1 MDESS
6 RQHME
11 DCFLRSPNDIRT
23 TNVPAAPR
31 QQVDNKSR
39 KTELHVLRLNDEARQ
54 MTMDTL
60 RSIHGPDFQ
69 LDDIS
74 KYKDRGRGGHGV
86 KHSYWQD
93 RGTLMVQSVQGVS
106 SNRGGQNGGDEDRL
120 RRYALAKLEN
130 YGFQVVH
137 CLEAYEHC
145 SGDVEAALLLLYRRY
160 MRIPEEEEP
169 LSLDPPS
176 EEELFDMRA
185 EEKEA
190 LESIYEAGAYEERE
204 ANRVWNLKFRI
215 DHLLAHSPSEVR
227 KARDAVLAATA
238 AAARAALEKK
248 KKAPQR
254 CRNFDRDGTCRFGP
268 KCRFAHLPP
277 LPSETDASK
286 KDTLDENDNELWFH
300 VEVRFPPGSRYP
312 FEAPFV
318 YLKTT
323 CHDIPHELRLR
334 YARHLYREAREIC
347 RDGLPCVYSIC
358 DLLQSNEQLAGRLD
372 TAPFPSPK
380 HSLFHEEAE
389 GGGPDGPDKEQPVA
403 KPTHYARGQTAR
415 GEGGHQ
421 RNVEGQA
428 RENRK
433 LLQQFVE
440 RRKEERYQKVI
451 DGRRKLPAFAEIE
464 RILALIESSPVVV
477 ISGETGCGKSTQ
489 VPQFILDNWFF
500 RSLQLPPKE
509 GLPHVEIICTQPRRL
524 SAIGVAERVA
534 NERLDRIGGLVGYQI
549 RLENKISASTRLSFC
564 TTGILLRRL
573 ASDPTL
579 GSVTHVIVD
588 EVHERSEES
597 DFLLLILKNLLK
609 ERKDLKVILMSATLN
624 AALFSDY
631 FGGAPVLDIPGR
643 TFPVQQFF
651 LEDILE
657 MSDFVMECDTK
668 YCRKLKKSEQEVLER
683 ELEYADVQASGQPPG
698 NKIKDE
704 KLTLAE
710 TYQRYSEFSKPTCKS
725 IYLME
730 PMTIN
735 PELIESVLKYIV
747 EGSHEWPRE
756 GTILIFLPGFGE
768 IQTVHDALL
777 DNALFSP
784 RAGKFI
790 LVPLHSSLSSEDQSL
805 VFKKAPPGKRKI
817 VLSTNIAE
825 TSVTIDDCVFV
836 VDCGLMKEKCFDSN
850 RNMESLD
857 LVWVSR
863 ANAKQ
868 RKGRAGRVMPGVCIH
883 LYTSYRY
890 QHHILGQP
898 VPEIQRV
905 PLEQIVL
912 RIKTL
917 QTFAS
922 RNTLSVLL
930 ETLEAPTEDSVLG
943 ALTRL
948 RDVGALDAEDQL
960 TPLGH
965 HLAALPVD
973 VRIGKLMLYGAIFQ
987 CLDSVLTI
995 AACLSN
1001 KSPFVSPMNKRTEAD
1016 KCKRMFALG
1025 NSDHLT
1031 VLNAY
1036 RKWLEVAKRGHYGA
1050 TRNYASEHFLS
1061 MNTLETIADLKYQ
1074 YLELLVSIGFVPVDV
1089 PRRRKNA
1096 SDNILQLTGK
1106 EGHLPKVTLDQR
1118 SNPFPLPFP
1127 PAGVEQNQNGENNR
1141 LLTSL
1146 LCAALYPNIVKIMT
1160 PERVYVQTAGGAVPR
1175 EPTAQ
1180 ELRFK
1185 TRGDGYVKIH
1195 PSSVNSQV
1203 AVFQAPFLVYQE
1215 KVRTSAIY
1223 IRDCSMLPLIAM
1235 VLFAGSDFKVELHDG
1250 DFLFLLESG
1259 WIILKAHDHATA
1271 EMVQCLRAELIK
1283 LLEEKIR
1290 DPCLNLLHHANGCR
1304 MIANIVH
1311 LISKNS

>member
-11 DCFLRSPNDIRT
+11 DCFLRSPSDIRT
-23 TNVPAAPR
+23 TNVPAVPKSQAA
-31 QQVDNKSR
+31 DNKSR
-39 KTELHVLRLNDEARQ
+39 KTELHVLRLNDESRQ

-60 RSIHGPDFQ
+60 RQIHGPDFQ

-93 RGTLMVQSVQGVS
+93 RGTLVVQSVQGVS
-106 SNRGGQNGGDEDRL
+106 STRGNDSDGDRL

-130 YGFQVVH
+130 YGFQAVH

-145 SGDVEAALLLLYRRY
+145 SGDTEAALLLLYRRY
-160 MRIPEEEEP
+160 MRIPEEEQLTLE
-169 LSLDPPS
+169 PPS
-176 EEELFDMRA
+176 EQEILDMRA
-185 EEKEA
+185 DEKEA
-190 LESIYEAGAYEERE
+190 LESIYDKAYEERE

-227 KARDAVLAATA
+227 KAREAVLAAA
-238 AAARAALEKK
+238 AAAAQAALDKK
-248 KKAPQR
+248 KKAPLR
-254 CRNFDRDGTCRFGP
+254 CRNFDRDGTCKFGP

-277 LPSETDASK
+277 QPTESDTPK
-286 KDTLDENDNELWFH
+286 KDSVDENDNELWFH

-312 FEAPFV
+312 YEAPFI

-334 YARHLYREAREIC
+334 YARHLYKEAREIC
-347 RDGLPCVYSIC
+347 RDGIPCVYSIC

-372 TAPFPSPK
+372 TSAFPSPK
-380 HSLFHEEAE
+380 RSLFYDEPE
-389 GGGPDGPDKEQPVA
+389 GGGVNPDDEHHQAP
-403 KPTHYARGQTAR
+403 KPSHYTRGQTSR
-415 GEGGHQ
+415 NDGGHQ
-421 RNVEGQA
+421 RNAEAQT
-428 RENRK
+428 RENRR

-440 RRKEERYQKVI
+440 RRKEERYQKII
-451 DGRRKLPAFAEIE
+451 DGRKQLPAFAEIE

-500 RSLQLPPKE
+500 RALQLPAKE
-509 GLPHVEIICTQPRRL
+509 NLPHVEIICTQPRRL

-534 NERLDRIGGLVGYQI
+534 AERLDRIGQLVGYQI
-549 RLENKISASTRLSFC
+549 RLENKVSQSTRLSFC

-573 ASDPTL
+573 ASDPL
-579 GSVTHVIVD
+579 LESVTHVIVD

-597 DFLLLILKNLLK
+597 DFLLLILKNLLR
-609 ERKDLKVILMSATLN
+609 ERNDLKVILMSATLN

-643 TFPVQQFF
+643 TFPVQQLF
-651 LEDILE
+651 LEDIVE
-657 MSDFVMECDTK
+657 MSDFVMEYDTK
-668 YCRKLKKSEQEVLER
+668 YCRKLKKQEQDVLER
-683 ELEYADVQASGQPPG
+683 ELEYADVQASGEAPG
-698 NKIKDE
+698 KKIKDE

-710 TYQRYSEFSKPTCKS
+710 TYQRYAEYSKPTCKS

-747 EGSHEWPRE
+747 EGSHDWPRE

-768 IQTVHDALL
+768 IQTVHDSLL

-790 LVPLHSSLSSEDQSL
+790 LVPLHSALSGEDQAL

-890 QHHILGQP
+890 HHHILSQP

-1001 KSPFVSPMNKRTEAD
+1001 KSPFVSPLNKRTEAD
-1016 KCKRMFALG
+1016 KCKRMFSLG

-1036 RKWLEVAKRGHYGA
+1036 RKWLDVARRGNYA
-1050 TRNYASEHFLS
+1050 ASRNYASEHFLS
-1061 MNTLETIADLKYQ
+1061 LNTLETIADLKYQ
-1074 YLELLVSIGFVPVDV
+1074 YLELLVSIGFVPINV

-1096 SDNILQLTGK
+1096 CDNILTLT
-1106 EGHLPKVTLDQR
+1106 
-1118 SNPFPLPFP
+1118 
-1127 PAGVEQNQNGENNR
+1127 GVEQNHNGDNNR

-1160 PERVYVQTAGGAVPR
+1160 PDRVYIQTAGGAVPR
-1175 EPTAQ
+1175 EPSHHD
-1180 ELRFK
+1180 LRFK
-1185 TRGDGYVKIH
+1185 TKGDGYVKIH

-1203 AVFQAPFLVYQE
+1203 ATFQAPFLVFQE

-1259 WIILKAHDHATA
+1259 WIILKAHDLETA
-1271 EMVQCLRAELIK
+1271 EMVQCLRTEMIK

-1290 DPCLNLLHHANGCR
+1290 DPCLNLLHHKNGCR

>member
-11 DCFLRSPNDIRT
+11 DFCFMRAPSDVRT
-23 TNVPAAPR
+23 TNVPVAPPR
-31 QQVDNKSR
+31 TVADNKSR
-39 KTELHVLRLNDEARQ
+39 KTELHVVRLSDEAKQ

-60 RSIHGPDFQ
+60 RTIHGSDFK
-69 LDDIS
+69 LEDIS

-86 KHSYWQD
+86 KHAYWQD

-106 SNRGGQNGGDEDRL
+106 STRDDTNNEDRI
-120 RRYALAKLEN
+120 RRYALLKLEC
-130 YGFQVVH
+130 YGFHPAH

-145 SGDVEAALLLLYRRY
+145 NNDTEAALLLLYKRY
-160 MRIPEEEEP
+160 MRVPEQEKLNLE
-169 LSLDPPS
+169 PPS
-176 EEELFDMRA
+176 EAELLDMRSD
-185 EEKEA
+185 EKEA
-190 LESIYEAGAYEERE
+190 LESIYDRAYEERE
-204 ANRVWNLKFRI
+204 SNRVWNLKFKI

-227 KARDAVLAATA
+227 KAREA
-238 AAARAALEKK
+238 AAAAAAASAQAALEKK

-254 CRNFDRDGTCRFGP
+254 CRNFERDGTCKYGP
-268 KCRFAHLPP
+268 KCRFAHVPAQP
-277 LPSETDASK
+277 VLPSTPK
-286 KDTLDENDNELWFH
+286 KENLDENDNELWFH
-300 VEVRFPPGSRYP
+300 VEVRFPPGSHYP
-312 FEAPFV
+312 YEAPFI

-347 RDGLPCVYSIC
+347 RDGIPCVYSIC
-358 DLLQSNEQLAGRLD
+358 DLLQSSEDLAGRLD
-372 TAPFPSPK
+372 TARFPSPK
-380 HSLFHEEAE
+380 RSLFYNEPETGEAMDN
-389 GGGPDGPDKEQPVA
+389 GVGEQTV
-403 KPTHYARGQTAR
+403 KPSHYARGQTSR
-415 GEGGHQ
+415 NEGAYQ
-421 RNVEGQA
+421 RNTEAQA
-428 RENRK
+428 RENRR

-440 RRKEERYQKVI
+440 RRKDERYQKVI
-451 DGRRKLPAFAEIE
+451 EGRRQLPAFAEIE

-500 RSLQLPPKE
+500 RALQLQPKE
-509 GLPHVEIICTQPRRL
+509 TLPHVEIICTQPRRL

-534 NERLDRIGGLVGYQI
+534 AERLDRIGQLVGYQI
-549 RLENKISASTRLSFC
+549 RLENKVSQSTRLSFC

-573 ASDPTL
+573 ASDPML
-579 GSVTHVIVD
+579 SGVSHVIVD

-597 DFLLLILKNLLK
+597 DFLLLILKNILR

-624 AALFSDY
+624 ASLFSNY

-643 TFPVQQFF
+643 TFPVQQLF

-657 MSDFVMECDTK
+657 LSDFVMEYDTK
-668 YCRKLKKSEQEVLER
+668 FCRKLKKSEQDVLQR
-683 ELEYADVQASGQPPG
+683 ELEYADVQAAGPPPG
-698 NKIKDE
+698 KKIKDE

-710 TYQRYSEFSKPTCKS
+710 TYSRYAECSKTTCKS

-747 EGSHEWPRE
+747 EGAHEWPRT
-756 GTILIFLPGFGE
+756 GTILIFLPGMHE

-777 DNALFSP
+777 DHSLFSP
-784 RAGKFI
+784 RAGKFV
-790 LVPLHSSLSSEDQSL
+790 LVPLHSALSGEDQAL
-805 VFKKAPPGKRKI
+805 VFKRAPAGKRKI

-883 LYTSYRY
+883 LYTSYRFH
-890 QHHILGQP
+890 QHILGQP

-917 QTFAS
+917 ETFAS

-930 ETLEAPTEDSVLG
+930 ETLEAPSEDSVLG

-948 RDVGALDAEDQL
+948 RDVGALDADDQL

-1001 KSPFVSPMNKRTEAD
+1001 KSPFVSPLNKRVEAD
-1016 KCKRMFALG
+1016 KCKRLFALG

-1031 VLNAY
+1031 VLQAY
-1036 RKWLEVAKRGHYGA
+1036 RKWLEVAKRGNYA
-1050 TRNYASEHFLS
+1050 ASRNYASEHFLS
-1061 MNTLETIADLKYQ
+1061 LNTLETIADLKYQ
-1074 YLELLVSIGFVPVDV
+1074 YLELLVSIGFVPIDV

-1096 SDNILQLTGK
+1096 SDNILQLTGA
-1106 EGHLPKVTLDQR
+1106 DQ
-1118 SNPFPLPFP
+1118 NH
-1127 PAGVEQNQNGENNR
+1127 NGDNNR

-1175 EPTAQ
+1175 EQ
-1180 ELRFK
+1180 GHHDLRFK

-1203 AVFQAPFLVYQE
+1203 ATFQSPFLVYQE

-1223 IRDCSMLPLIAM
+1223 IRDCSMLPLIAL

-1250 DFLFLLESG
+1250 DFLFLLETG
-1259 WIILKAHDHATA
+1259 WIILKAHDHETA
-1271 EMVQCLRAELIK
+1271 EMVQCLRSELIK

-1290 DPCLNLLHHANGCR
+1290 DPCLNLLHHKNGCR

-1311 LISKNS
+1311 LLSKNS

>member
-11 DCFLRSPNDIRT
+11 DCFLRSSSDIRT
-23 TNVPAAPR
+23 TNVPAVPKSQAA
-31 QQVDNKSR
+31 DNKSR
-39 KTELHVLRLNDEARQ
+39 KTELHVLRLNDESRQ

-60 RSIHGPDFQ
+60 RQIHGPEFQ

-93 RGTLMVQSVQGVS
+93 RGTLVVQSVQGVS
-106 SNRGGQNGGDEDRL
+106 STRGNDSDGDRL

-130 YGFQVVH
+130 YGFQAVH

-145 SGDVEAALLLLYRRY
+145 SGDTEAALLLLYRRY
-160 MRIPEEEEP
+160 MRIPDEEKLTLE
-169 LSLDPPS
+169 PPS
-176 EEELFDMRA
+176 EQEILDMRA
-185 EEKEA
+185 DEKEA
-190 LESIYEAGAYEERE
+190 LESIYDKAYEERE

-227 KARDAVLAATA
+227 KAREAVLAAA
-238 AAARAALEKK
+238 AAAAQAALDKK
-248 KKAPQR
+248 KKPPLR
-254 CRNFDRDGTCRFGP
+254 CRNFDRDGTCKYGP
-268 KCRFAHLPP
+268 KCRFAHLPQQP
-277 LPSETDASK
+277 TESDATK
-286 KDTLDENDNELWFH
+286 KDSVDENDNELWFH

-312 FEAPFV
+312 YEAPFI

-334 YARHLYREAREIC
+334 YARHLYKEAREIC
-347 RDGLPCVYSIC
+347 RDGIPCVYSIC

-372 TAPFPSPK
+372 TSAFPSPK
-380 HSLFHEEAE
+380 RSLFYDEPE
-389 GGGPDGPDKEQPVA
+389 GGGVNSDAEHHKAP
-403 KPTHYARGQTAR
+403 KPSHYARGQTSR
-415 GEGGHQ
+415 NDGGHQ
-421 RNVEGQA
+421 RNVEAQT
-428 RENRK
+428 RENRR

-440 RRKEERYQKVI
+440 RRKEERYQKII
-451 DGRRKLPAFAEIE
+451 DGRKQLPAFAEIE

-500 RSLQLPPKE
+500 RALQLPAKDN
-509 GLPHVEIICTQPRRL
+509 LPHVEIICTQPRRL

-534 NERLDRIGGLVGYQI
+534 AERLDRIGQLVGYQI
-549 RLENKISASTRLSFC
+549 RLENKVSQSTRLSFC

-573 ASDPTL
+573 ASDPLL

-597 DFLLLILKNLLK
+597 DFLLLILKNLLR

-643 TFPVQQFF
+643 TFPVQQLF

-657 MSDFVMECDTK
+657 MSDFVMEYDTK
-668 YCRKLKKSEQEVLER
+668 YCRKLKKQEQEILER
-683 ELEYADVQASGQPPG
+683 ELEYADVQASGEAPG
-698 NKIKDE
+698 KKVKDE

-710 TYQRYSEFSKPTCKS
+710 TYQRYTEYSKPTCKS

-747 EGSHEWPRE
+747 EGSHDWPRE

-768 IQTVHDALL
+768 IQSVHDSLL

-790 LVPLHSSLSSEDQSL
+790 LVPLHSALSGEDQAL

-890 QHHILGQP
+890 QYHILAQP

-1001 KSPFVSPMNKRTEAD
+1001 KSPFVSPLNKRTEAD

-1036 RKWLEVAKRGHYGA
+1036 RKWLDVARRGNYA
-1050 TRNYASEHFLS
+1050 ASRNYASEHFLS
-1061 MNTLETIADLKYQ
+1061 LNTLETIADLKYQ
-1074 YLELLVSIGFVPVDV
+1074 YLELLVSIGFVPINV

-1096 SDNILQLTGK
+1096 CDNILTLT
-1106 EGHLPKVTLDQR
+1106 
-1118 SNPFPLPFP
+1118 
-1127 PAGVEQNQNGENNR
+1127 GVEQNHNGDNNR

-1160 PERVYVQTAGGAVPR
+1160 PDRVYIQTAGGAVPR
-1175 EPTAQ
+1175 EPSHHD
-1180 ELRFK
+1180 LRFK

-1203 AVFQAPFLVYQE
+1203 SVFQAPFLVFQE

-1259 WIILKAHDHATA
+1259 WIILKAHDLETA
-1271 EMVQCLRAELIK
+1271 EMVQCLRAEMIK

-1290 DPCLNLLHHANGCR
+1290 DPCLNLLHHKNGCR

>member
-1 MDESS
+1 MDETS
-6 RQHME
+6 RQHI
-11 DCFLRSPNDIRT
+11 DDYCFLRTPNDART
-23 TNVPAAPR
+23 TNVPAVP
-31 QQVDNKSR
+31 KSVQENAAR
-39 KTELHVLRLNDEARQ
+39 KTELHVLRLSEESQ
-54 MTMDTL
+54 QQTMDTL
-60 RSIHGPDFQ
+60 RAIHGPDFK
-69 LDDIS
+69 LDDIT
-74 KYKDRGRGGHGV
+74 KYKDRGRGGGGI
-86 KHSYWQD
+86 KHAYWED
-93 RGTLMVQSVQGVS
+93 RGTLQVQSVQGVKALNGS
-106 SNRGGQNGGDEDRL
+106 SSADDDRL
-120 RRYALAKLEN
+120 RRYALLKLEN
-130 YGFQVVH
+130 YGFHATH
-137 CLEAYEHC
+137 CIEAYDHC
-145 SGDVEAALLLLYRRY
+145 NYDTEAALLLLYRRY
-160 MRIPEEEEP
+160 MRVPGDEKPALE
-169 LSLDPPS
+169 PPS
-176 EEELFDMRA
+176 EAELLDMRA
-185 EEKEA
+185 DEKEA
-190 LESIYEAGAYEERE
+190 LESIYDRAYEERE
-204 ANRVWNLKFRI
+204 RNSVWNLKFKI
-215 DHLLAHSPSEVR
+215 EHLLAHSPSEVR
-227 KARDAVLAATA
+227 KAREAALA
-238 AAARAALEKK
+238 AAAAVRQAELDKK

-254 CRNFDRDGTCRFGP
+254 CRNFDRDGTCKYGP
-268 KCRFAHLPP
+268 KCRFAHVPP
-277 LPSETDASK
+277 QPSSDVGQLSTPERKRLD
-286 KDTLDENDNELWFH
+286 LDENENELWFH

-312 FEAPFV
+312 YEAPFI

-347 RDGLPCVYSIC
+347 RDGIPCVYSVC
-358 DLLQSNEQLAGRLD
+358 ELLQTDEQLAGHLD

-380 HSLFHEEAE
+380 RSLFYDEPANGLDDDGNAE
-389 GGGPDGPDKEQPVA
+389 IAA
-403 KPTHYARGQTAR
+403 KPRPTHYERGQTSRQDGAAQ
-415 GEGGHQ
+415 Q
-421 RNVEGQA
+421 RSA
-428 RENRK
+428 AALAKENRR
-433 LLQQFVE
+433 LVQLYQD
-440 RRKEERYQKVI
+440 RRRDERYHKVI
-451 DGRRKLPAFAEIE
+451 EGRRQLPAFAEME

-500 RSLQLPPKE
+500 QALQQPTKAD
-509 GLPHVEIICTQPRRL
+509 LPHVEIICTQPRRL

-534 NERLDRIGGLVGYQI
+534 AERLDRIGQLVGYQI

-573 ASDPTL
+573 ASDPLL

-597 DFLLLILKNLLK
+597 DFLLLILKHLL
-609 ERKDLKVILMSATLN
+609 RSRPDLKVILMSATLN
-624 AALFSDY
+624 ASLFSNY

-643 TFPVQQFF
+643 TFPVQQLF
-651 LEDILE
+651 LEDIVE
-657 MSDFVMECDTK
+657 ASDFVMECDTK
-668 YCRKLKKSEQEVLER
+668 FCRKLKKKEQDVLQM
-683 ELEYADVQASGQPPG
+683 ELEFADVQASGEPPG
-698 NKIKDE
+698 QKIKDE

-710 TYQRYSEFSKPTCKS
+710 TYLRYADYSKTTCKS

-730 PMTIN
+730 PMLIN

-747 EGSHEWPRE
+747 EGEHDWPRE
-756 GTILIFLPGFGE
+756 GSILIFLPGFQE

-777 DNALFSP
+777 DSSIFSP
-784 RAGKFI
+784 RAGKFV
-790 LVPLHSSLSSEDQSL
+790 LVPLHSALSSEDQAL
-805 VFKKAPPGKRKI
+805 VFKRAPPGKRKI

-836 VDCGLMKEKCFDSN
+836 IDCGLMKEKCFDSN

-883 LYTSYRY
+883 LYTSFRY
-890 QHHILGQP
+890 HQHILAQP

-917 QTFAS
+917 QTFAT

-943 ALTRL
+943 ALMRL

-995 AACLSN
+995 AACLGN
-1001 KSPFVSPMNKRTEAD
+1001 KSPFVSPLNKRVEAD
-1016 KCKRMFALG
+1016 KCKRNFALG

-1036 RKWLEVAKRGHYGA
+1036 RKWLDVSKRGNYGA
-1050 TRNYASEHFLS
+1050 SRNYANENFLS
-1061 MNTLETIADLKYQ
+1061 LNTLETIADLKYQ
-1074 YLELLVSIGFVPVDV
+1074 YLELLVSIGFVPVNV

-1096 SDNILQLTGK
+1096 SDNILQLTGA
-1106 EGHLPKVTLDQR
+1106 EANL
-1118 SNPFPLPFP
+1118 
-1127 PAGVEQNQNGENNR
+1127 NGENNR

-1160 PERVYVQTAGGAVPR
+1160 PERVYIQTAGGAVPR
-1175 EPTAQ
+1175 EPSHLD
-1180 ELRFK
+1180 LRFK
-1185 TRGDGYVKIH
+1185 TKGDGYVRIH

-1203 AVFQAPFLVYQE
+1203 ATFQAPFLVYQE
-1215 KVRTSAIY
+1215 KVRTSSIY
-1223 IRDCSMLPLIAM
+1223 IRDCSMLPLIAL

-1259 WIILKAHDHATA
+1259 WIILKAHNLETA
-1271 EMVQCLRAELIK
+1271 EMVQCLRTELIK

-1290 DPCLNLLHHANGCR
+1290 DPCLNLLHHQNGCKIISN
-1304 MIANIVH
+1304 IAY
-1311 LISKNS
+1311 LISNNS

>member
-23 TNVPAAPR
+23 TNVPAMPKSQAA
-31 QQVDNKSR
+31 DNKSR
-39 KTELHVLRLNDEARQ
+39 KTELHVLRLNDESRQ

-60 RSIHGPDFQ
+60 RQIHGPDFQ

-93 RGTLMVQSVQGVS
+93 RGTLVVQSVQGVS
-106 SNRGGQNGGDEDRL
+106 STRGNDSDGDRL

-130 YGFQVVH
+130 YGFQAVH

-145 SGDVEAALLLLYRRY
+145 SGDTEAALLLLYRRY
-160 MRIPEEEEP
+160 MRIPEEEQLTLE
-169 LSLDPPS
+169 PPS
-176 EEELFDMRA
+176 EQEILDMRA
-185 EEKEA
+185 DEKEA
-190 LESIYEAGAYEERE
+190 LESIYDKAYEERE

-227 KARDAVLAATA
+227 KAREAVLAAA
-238 AAARAALEKK
+238 AAAAQAALDKK
-248 KKAPQR
+248 KKAPLR
-254 CRNFDRDGTCRFGP
+254 CRNFDRDGTCKFGP

-277 LPSETDASK
+277 QPTESDTPK
-286 KDTLDENDNELWFH
+286 KDSVDENDNELWFH

-312 FEAPFV
+312 YEAPFI

-334 YARHLYREAREIC
+334 YARHLYKEAREIC
-347 RDGLPCVYSIC
+347 RDGIPCVYSIC

-372 TAPFPSPK
+372 TSAFPSPK
-380 HSLFHEEAE
+380 RSLFYDEPE
-389 GGGPDGPDKEQPVA
+389 GGGVNPDDEHHQAP
-403 KPTHYARGQTAR
+403 KPSHYTRGQTSR
-415 GEGGHQ
+415 NDGGHQ
-421 RNVEGQA
+421 RNAEAQT
-428 RENRK
+428 RENRR

-451 DGRRKLPAFAEIE
+451 DGRKQLPAFAEIE

-500 RSLQLPPKE
+500 RALQLPAKE
-509 GLPHVEIICTQPRRL
+509 NLPHVEIICTQPRRL

-534 NERLDRIGGLVGYQI
+534 AERLDRIGQLVGYQI
-549 RLENKISASTRLSFC
+549 RLENKVSQSTRLSFC

-573 ASDPTL
+573 ASDPL
-579 GSVTHVIVD
+579 LESVTHVIVD

-597 DFLLLILKNLLK
+597 DFLLLILKNLLR

-643 TFPVQQFF
+643 TFPVQQLF
-651 LEDILE
+651 LEDIVE
-657 MSDFVMECDTK
+657 MSDFVMEYDTK
-668 YCRKLKKSEQEVLER
+668 YCRKLKKQEQDILER
-683 ELEYADVQASGQPPG
+683 ELEYADVQASGQAPG
-698 NKIKDE
+698 KKIKDE

-710 TYQRYSEFSKPTCKS
+710 TYQRYAEYSKPTCKS

-747 EGSHEWPRE
+747 EGSHDWPRE

-768 IQTVHDALL
+768 IQTVHDSLL

-790 LVPLHSSLSSEDQSL
+790 LVPLHSALSGEDQAL

-890 QHHILGQP
+890 HHHILSQP

-1001 KSPFVSPMNKRTEAD
+1001 KSPFVSPLNKRTEAD

-1036 RKWLEVAKRGHYGA
+1036 RKWLDVARRGNYA
-1050 TRNYASEHFLS
+1050 ASRNYASEHFLS
-1061 MNTLETIADLKYQ
+1061 LNTLETIADLKYQ
-1074 YLELLVSIGFVPVDV
+1074 YLELLVSIGFVPINV

-1096 SDNILQLTGK
+1096 CDNILTLT
-1106 EGHLPKVTLDQR
+1106 
-1118 SNPFPLPFP
+1118 
-1127 PAGVEQNQNGENNR
+1127 GVEQNHNGDNNR

-1160 PERVYVQTAGGAVPR
+1160 PDRVYIQTAGGAVPR
-1175 EPTAQ
+1175 EPSHHD
-1180 ELRFK
+1180 LRFK
-1185 TRGDGYVKIH
+1185 TKGDGYVKIH

-1203 AVFQAPFLVYQE
+1203 ATFQAPFLVFQE

-1259 WIILKAHDHATA
+1259 WIILKAHDLETA
-1271 EMVQCLRAELIK
+1271 EMVQCLRTEMIK

-1290 DPCLNLLHHANGCR
+1290 DPCLNLLHHKNGCR